1 MLWVQATDLRPY
13 PPRVGVEWPHAEMP
27 PEMPTWTPVFE
38 ALNRAGVR
46 YVIVGGLAVVLH
58 GYVRLTADV
67 DLMVD
72 LAAGPAREAIAAL
85 VGIGLRPA
93 LPVDPAGFA
102 DPAVR
107 RSWRERN
114 MVVFNLV
121 DPDAGRAVDLFVE
134 PPIDFEDVWARSDES
149 NYHGVPVRIASIADL
164 IYMKRLSGRP
174 EDLLDIAHL
183 SAIERGRTEE
193 LS

>member
-1 MLWVQATDLRPY
+1 
-13 PPRVGVEWPHAEMP
+13 MP
-27 PEMPTWTPVFE
+27 TERPTWTPVFE
-38 ALNRAGVR
+38 ALNDAGVR
-46 YVIVGGLAVVLH
+46 YVVVGGLAVVLH

-67 DLMVD
+67 DLMID
-72 LAAGPAREAIAAL
+72 LAEAPAREAISAL
-85 VGIGLRPA
+85 IGIGLRPTI
-93 LPVDPAGFA
+93 PVDPAGFA

-134 PPIDFEDVWARSDES
+134 PPIDFEDVWTRSDKS
-149 NYHGVPVRIASIADL
+149 NYQGVPIRIASITDL
-164 IYMKRLSGRP
+164 IDMKRLSGRP

-183 SAIERGRTEE
+183 SAIQRGRLEE
-193 LS
+193 PS

>member
-1 MLWVQATDLRPY
+1 
-13 PPRVGVEWPHAEMP
+13 MP

-72 LAAGPAREAIAAL
+72 LAKGPAREAIAAL
-85 VGIGLRPA
+85 LGIGLRPA